1 MRRRGDSMMRAR
13 WLLFALI
20 VALLIVNPMGLAAV
34 QEAERAEQQGQK
46 PHLEA
51 DSEPD
56 KGKEDKEGSSE
67 QGVFKP
73 IQIGDSVTLQ
83 FGGFA
88 KVDYI
93 QDFDPIGNAD
103 QFKVNSI
110 PVEGDPD
117 TGVGGSTNISAK
129 QTRLS
134 FDVRAD
140 ESAGGLRAYVE
151 GDFFGSG
158 TAFRL
163 RHGYGE
169 WKGLLGGQTWTTF
182 QDISARPFSLDYEGP
197 DSEIFVRQPMIRF
210 TGTPSDRLEWSVAVE
225 DPDSQVTVPT
235 DVSGTGRSEF
245 PDIPGRIRF
254 KSKRGHIQVAG
265 IVRQLRFVSEGGTTD
280 ATATGWGV
288 NVSGKSSVLR
298 GDAIMGHVGFGSGIS
313 RYIEAFGGENADA
326 VLTPDG
332 ELKAL
337 DAWSFVLGYTHYWS
351 ERFNSTLSG
360 GMVRLDNEP
369 SQPGGAIKF
378 IRSAHANLVY
388 APSRLLTI
396 GGELMWGLRENQD
409 EARGDALRFQFSIQY
424 KFR

>member
-1 MRRRGDSMMRAR
+1 MSGANEKRNESATMRRRADSVMRET
-13 WLLFALI
+13 WLLLALM
-20 VALLIVNPMGLAAV
+20 VASLTANPMELAAV
-34 QEAERAEQQGQK
+34 QAAESAEQQGQK
-46 PHLEA
+46 PHHEA
-51 DSEPD
+51 DSERD
-56 KGKEDKEGSSE
+56 TGKQDEEKSSE
-67 QGVFKP
+67 QGVLKL
-73 IQIGDSVTLQ
+73 IQIGKSVTLQ
-83 FGGFA
+83 LGGFA

-103 QFKVNSI
+103 QFKANSI
-110 PVEGDPD
+110 PVEGDTD
-117 TGVGGSTNISAK
+117 AGLGGSTNISAK

-182 QDISARPFSLDYEGP
+182 QDISARPFTLDYEGP

-225 DPDSQVTVPT
+225 DRDSQVTVPT
-235 DVSGTGRSEF
+235 DVSGSGRSEF

-254 KSKRGHIQVAG
+254 KSKRGHLQVAG
-265 IVRQLRFVSEGGTTD
+265 MVRQLRFVSDGGTTE
-280 ATATGWGV
+280 ATVTGWGV
-288 NVSGKSSVLR
+288 NLSGKTSVLKR
-298 GDAIMGHVGFGSGIS
+298 DAIMGHVGFGSGVG
-313 RYIEAFGGENADA
+313 RYIEAFGGENSDA

-332 ELKAL
+332 ELIAL
-337 DAWSFVLGYTHYWS
+337 DAWSFVLGYTRHWS

-360 GMVRLDNEP
+360 GMAKLDNDP
-369 SQPGGAIKF
+369 SQPGGAIRF

-388 APSRLLTI
+388 ASSRLLTI
-396 GGELMWGLRENQD
+396 C
-409 EARGDALRFQFSIQY
+409 GDR
-424 KFR
+424 RRTDVGTT